1 MKIYLGVRSV
11 AGLLF
16 LSMCGLAQTV
26 ATGNEPSAG
35 VDVKAMDKS
44 VDPCQNFYQYAC
56 GNWMK
61 NNPIPPAYSRWGR
74 FDQLQDHNLEELHT
88 IAEDAEKNQQRSSTD
103 QKVGALYGACMDE
116 SAVEQAGAKPLQP
129 GLDRINAIKSKAEL
143 AGEVARLHDQAVT
156 AFFRFGESADPTN
169 ARMTI
174 ASAAQGGLGLPEKGF
189 YTRTGPKDVETRKRY
204 VEHISKMFQLL
215 GVPAADADTKANTI
229 LKLETELANASLD
242 NVSLRNP
249 KLTLHKMPLAQFEST
264 IPNFDF
270 KQYLADRSTPQFS
283 DMNDRVPDF
292 FKALNATIA
301 STSLDDL
308 KDYLTWHYVSAYA
321 PELSTP
327 FVNENFDFYGRYLTG
342 AKELQPRWKRCV
354 KLTDNELG
362 EALGKIYVEKEF
374 SQNSKQKTL
383 EMVGLIEKAMAAD
396 INSLTW
402 MSDATKK
409 QALEKLQG
417 VTNKIGYPEK
427 WRDYSSVTIVPD
439 NLIEDVRNTRD
450 FEEHRE
456 LNKIGK
462 PVDRKEWGM
471 TPPTVNA
478 YYNPLQNNINFPAGI
493 LQPPFYN
500 NSADMA
506 VNFGAIGV
514 VIGHELTHGF
524 DDQGRQY
531 DGDGNLRD
539 WWTKKDEEE
548 FKQRAQCLVNEYSNF
563 SPEPG
568 IKLNGKLTLGENGAD
583 NAGIHLAYIALMS
596 ALQNG
601 TVDKGQLD
609 GFTPE
614 QRFFL
619 GFAQVWCQNV
629 RPEAARL
636 RAQTDPHAPGEFRVI
651 GVVENTPEFA
661 KAFGCSA
668 VQPMDAG
675 DKACRVW

>member
-1 MKIYLGVRSV
+1 MNISQGIR
-11 AGLLF
+11 LLF
-16 LSMCGLAQTV
+16 PLLLLVESGVAQT
-26 ATGNEPSAG
+26 AASGHQPSAG
-35 VDVKAMDKS
+35 VDVKAIDKS
-44 VDPCQNFYQYAC
+44 VDPCKNFYQYAC

-74 FDQLQDHNLEELHT
+74 FDELQDHNLQELRA
-88 IAEDAEKNQQRSSTD
+88 IAEDSEKNRQRSPTD
-103 QKVGALYGACMDE
+103 QKVGAFYGSCMDE
-116 SAVEQAGAKPLQP
+116 SAVEKAGAKPLQP
-129 GLDRINAIKSKAEL
+129 ELDRIKAMQSKSDLPA
-143 AGEVARLHDQAVT
+143 EVARLHDQAVT
-156 AFFRFGESADPTN
+156 AFFRFGQSPDPTS
-169 ARMTI
+169 AHMTI
-174 ASAAQGGLGLPEKGF
+174 ASAGQGGLGLPEKGF
-189 YTRTGPKDVETRKRY
+189 YTRTGPKDIETRKRY

-215 GVPAADADTKANTI
+215 GVPTAEADTKAAKI
-229 LKLETELANASLD
+229 LEFETDLASASLD

-249 KLTLHKMPLAQFEST
+249 QLTLHKMPLQQFDAELS
-264 IPNFDF
+264 DF
-270 KQYLADRSTPQFS
+270 SFQQYLQGRSTPSFNTL
-283 DMNDRVPDF
+283 NDREPEF
-292 FKALNATIA
+292 FTTLSSKL
-301 STSLDDL
+301 SLVSLDDL
-308 KDYLTWHYVSAYA
+308 KDYLTWHYVSANA
-321 PELSTP
+321 GELSTP
-327 FVNENFDFYGRYLTG
+327 FVKENFDFYGRYLTG

-354 KLTDNELG
+354 KLTDQELG
-362 EALGKIYVEKEF
+362 EALGKKYVEKEF
-374 SQNSKQKTL
+374 GQNSKAKTL
-383 EMVGLIEKAMAAD
+383 ELVGMIEKAMAAD

-402 MSDATKK
+402 MSDATKQ
-409 QALEKLQG
+409 QALEKLKG

-427 WRDYSSVTIVPD
+427 WRDYSSVKIVPD
-439 NLIEDVRNTRD
+439 DLIENVNHTRE

-478 YYNPLQNNINFPAGI
+478 YYSPLQNNINFPAGI

-500 NSADMA
+500 NSSDMA

-539 WWTKKDEEE
+539 WWTAKDREE
-548 FKQRAQCLVNEYSNF
+548 FKKRADCISNEYSQF
-563 SPEPG
+563 SPVEG
-568 IKLNGKLTLGENGAD
+568 VKLNGKLTLGENGAD
-583 NAGIHLAYIALMS
+583 NAGIRLAYMALMS
-596 ALQNG
+596 SLQNG
-601 TVDKGQLD
+601 MVDKAKLD
-609 GFTPE
+609 SFTPQ

-651 GVVENTPEFA
+651 GVVENSPEFA
-661 KAFGCSA
+661 TAFGCSA
-668 VQPMDAG
+668 GAPMSAG

>member
-1 MKIYLGVRSV
+1 MNISQGVRFFAS
-11 AGLLF
+11 LF
-16 LSMCGLAQTV
+16 LLSFAGFAQS
-26 ATGNEPSAG
+26 ATPGSEPSAG
-35 VDVKAMDKS
+35 IDLKAIDKS
-44 VDPCQNFYQYAC
+44 VDPCKNFYQYAC
-56 GNWMK
+56 GSWMK

-74 FDQLQDHNLEELHT
+74 FDQLQDENLKQLHA
-88 IAEDAEKNQQRSSTD
+88 IAEDSEKNQQRSPTD

-116 SAVEQAGAKPLQP
+116 AAVEKAGAKPLQP
-129 GLDRINAIKSKAEL
+129 ELDRIKAMQNKGEL

-156 AFFRFGESADPTN
+156 AFFRFGQSPDPTN

-174 ASAAQGGLGLPEKGF
+174 ASAGQGGLGLPEKGF
-189 YTRTGPKDVETRKRY
+189 YTRTGPKDIETRKRY
-204 VEHISKMFQLL
+204 VEHISKIFQLL
-215 GVPAADADTKANTI
+215 GVPAADADAKAQKI
-229 LKLETELANASLD
+229 LTLETDLANASLD

-249 KLTLHKMPLAQFEST
+249 RLTLHKMSLSQFEQG

-270 KQYLADRSTPQFS
+270 KQYLVDRSTPQFS

-292 FKALNATIA
+292 FKALNTTLTT
-301 STSLDDL
+301 TSLDDL
-308 KDYLTWHYVSAYA
+308 KDYLTWHYVSANA
-321 PELSTP
+321 EELSSA
-327 FVNENFDFYGRYLTG
+327 FVNEDFDFYGRYLTG

-354 KLTDNELG
+354 KLTDQELG
-362 EALGKIYVEKEF
+362 EALGKKYVEKYF
-374 SQNSKQKTL
+374 GQNSKEKTL
-383 EMVGLIEKAMAAD
+383 ELVGLIEKSMEAD

-402 MSDATKK
+402 MSDATKQ
-409 QALEKLQG
+409 QALEKLKD

-427 WRDYSSVTIVPD
+427 WRDYSSVQIVPD
-439 NLIEDVRNTRD
+439 NLVEDVTHTRE

-478 YYNPLQNNINFPAGI
+478 YYSPLQNNINFPAGI

-539 WWTKKDEEE
+539 WWTAKDGEE
-548 FKQRAQCLVNEYSNF
+548 FQKRAQCLVNEYSNF
-563 SPEPG
+563 SPVEG
-568 IKLNGKLTLGENGAD
+568 VKLNGKLTLGENGAD
-583 NAGIHLAYIALMS
+583 NAGIHLAYMALMQ
-596 ALQNG
+596 ALANG
-601 TVDKGQLD
+601 IVDKGKLD
-609 GFTPE
+609 GYTPQ

-651 GVVENTPEFA
+651 GVVQNTPEFA
-661 KAFGCSA
+661 TAFGCSA
-668 VQPMDAG
+668 AQPMDAG

>member
-1 MKIYLGVRSV
+1 MKISQGVLFFAPLLLLSS
-11 AGLLF
+11 AGF
-16 LSMCGLAQTV
+16 AQS
-26 ATGNEPSAG
+26 ATSGSEPSG
-35 VDVKAMDKS
+35 IDVKAIDRS
-44 VDPCQNFYQYAC
+44 VNPCTDFYQYAC
-56 GNWMK
+56 GSWMK

-74 FDQLQDHNLEELHT
+74 FDQLQDENLKQLHA
-88 IAEDAEKNQQRSSTD
+88 IAEDSEKNQQRSPTD
-103 QKVGALYGACMDE
+103 QKVGAFYGACMDE
-116 SAVEQAGAKPLQP
+116 AAVEKAGAKPLQP
-129 GLDRINAIKSKAEL
+129 ELDRIKALQNKSEL
-143 AGEVARLHDQAVT
+143 AGEVARLHDQAAT
-156 AFFRFGESADPTN
+156 AFFRFGQSPDPTN

-189 YTRTGPKDVETRKRY
+189 YTRTGPKDIETRKRY
-204 VEHISKMFQLL
+204 VEHISKIFQLL
-215 GVPAADADTKANTI
+215 GVPAADADAKAQKI
-229 LKLETELANASLD
+229 LKLETDLANASLD

-249 KLTLHKMPLAQFEST
+249 KLTLHKMPLSQFEQEV
-264 IPNFDF
+264 PNFDF
-270 KQYLADRSTPQFS
+270 KQYLTDRSTPPFS
-283 DMNDRVPDF
+283 DMNNRVPDF
-292 FKALNATIA
+292 FKVLNTTIA
-301 STSLDDL
+301 TTSLDDL

-321 PELSTP
+321 EELSSP
-327 FVNENFDFYGRYLTG
+327 FVNEDFDFYGRYLTG

-354 KLTDNELG
+354 KLTDQELG
-362 EALGKIYVEKEF
+362 EALGKKYVEKYF
-374 SQNSKQKTL
+374 GQNSKQKTL
-383 EMVGLIEKAMAAD
+383 ELVGLIERSMESD

-402 MSDATKK
+402 MSDATKQ
-409 QALEKLQG
+409 QALEKLKD

-427 WRDYSSVTIVPD
+427 WRDYSSVQIVPD
-439 NLIEDVRNTRD
+439 NLVEDVTHTRE

-478 YYNPLQNNINFPAGI
+478 YYSPLQNNINFPAGI

-539 WWTKKDEEE
+539 WWTAKDGEE
-548 FKQRAQCLVNEYSNF
+548 FQKRAQCLVNQYSNF
-563 SPEPG
+563 SPVEG
-568 IKLNGKLTLGENGAD
+568 VKLNGKLTLGENGAD
-583 NAGIHLAYIALMS
+583 NAGIRLAYMALMQ
-596 ALQNG
+596 ALANG
-601 TVDKGQLD
+601 MVDKGQLD
-609 GFTPE
+609 GYTPQ

-636 RAQTDPHAPGEFRVI
+636 RAQTDPHAPGEFRVV
-651 GVVENTPEFA
+651 GVVQNSPEFA

-668 VQPMDAG
+668 AQPMDAG
-675 DKACRVW
+675 EKACRVW

>member
-1 MKIYLGVRSV
+1 
-11 AGLLF
+11 
-16 LSMCGLAQTV
+16 
-26 ATGNEPSAG
+26 
-35 VDVKAMDKS
+35 
-44 VDPCQNFYQYAC
+44 
-56 GNWMK
+56 MK

-74 FDQLQDHNLEELHT
+74 FDKLQDRNLEELRA
-88 IAEDAEKNQQRSSTD
+88 IAEDSENHQQRSQTD
-103 QKVGALYGACMDE
+103 QKVGAFYAACMDE
-116 SAVEQAGAKPLQP
+116 SEIEKAGAKPLQP
-129 GLDRINAIKSKAEL
+129 GLDRIKAIRSKSEL
-143 AGEVARLHDQAVT
+143 AAEVARLHDDSVT
-156 AFFRFGESADPTN
+156 AFFGFGESPDPTN

-174 ASAAQGGLGLPEKGF
+174 ASASQGGLGLPEKGF
-189 YTRTGPKDVETRKRY
+189 YTRTGPKDIETRKRY

-215 GVPAADADTKANTI
+215 GVPAEQADAKANTI
-229 LKLETELANASLD
+229 LKLETELAKASLS
-242 NVSLRNP
+242 NVELRNP
-249 KLTLHKMPLAQFEST
+249 KLTLHKMPLTQFEGS

-283 DMNDRVPDF
+283 SMNDRVPDF
-292 FKALNATIA
+292 FKAFNGLIA

-321 PELSTP
+321 AQLSSP
-327 FVNENFDFYGRYLTG
+327 FVDENFNFYGKYLTG

-354 KLTDNELG
+354 KMTDQQLG
-362 EALGKIYVEKEF
+362 EALGKKYVEKEF

-383 EMVGLIEKAMAAD
+383 EMVDMIEKAMAAD
-396 INSLTW
+396 IKSLTW
-402 MSDATKK
+402 MSEATKQ
-409 QALEKLQG
+409 QALEKLKG

-427 WRDYSSVTIVPD
+427 WRDYSSVKVVPD
-439 NLIEDVRNTRD
+439 NLFQDVTNTRQ

-462 PVDRKEWGM
+462 PVNRKEWGM

-478 YYNPLQNNINFPAGI
+478 YYSPLQNNINFPAGI

-500 NSADMA
+500 HSADMA

-514 VIGHELTHGF
+514 VVGHELTHGF

-539 WWTKKDEEE
+539 WWTAKDEEE
-548 FKQRAQCLVNEYSNF
+548 FKQRAQCLVNEYANF

-568 IKLNGKLTLGENGAD
+568 VKLNGKLTLGENGAD
-583 NAGIHLAYIALMS
+583 NAGIRLAYMALMN
-596 ALQNG
+596 AIANG
-601 TVDKGQLD
+601 TVDKGKLD
-609 GFTPE
+609 GFTPQ

-629 RPEAARL
+629 RPEATRL
-636 RAQTDPHAPGEFRVI
+636 RAQTDPHSPGEFRVI
-651 GVVENTPEFA
+651 GVVKNTPEFA

-668 VQPMDAG
+668 GDPMDAG